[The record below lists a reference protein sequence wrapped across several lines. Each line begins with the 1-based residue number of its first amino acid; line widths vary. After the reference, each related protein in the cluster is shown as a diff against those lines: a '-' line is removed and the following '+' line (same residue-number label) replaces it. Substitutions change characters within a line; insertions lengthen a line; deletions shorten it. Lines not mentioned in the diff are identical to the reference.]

1 MTYEEVVAKVKEAL
15 KDADVSNVKEH
26 AAYQFNI
33 TGEGEGAFYVEI
45 EDGKLNVEPY
55 EYFDR
60 DILVYT
66 SAADLMD
73 ILEGRDDFVNANL
86 SGKINAEGDL
96 RKAELLKGVSIKA
109 ETKEAPAEEATDKKA
124 PAEEATD
131 KKVPAKKATAAKKP
145 AAKKT
150 AAKKAPAK
158 KATKK

>member
-73 ILEGRDDFVNANL
+73 ILEGKTDFVNANL
-86 SGKINAEGDL
+86 SGKISAEGDL
-96 RKAELLKGVSIKA
+96 RKAEILNGISVKA
-109 ETKEAPAEEATDKKA
+109 ETKEAPAKKA
-124 PAEEATD
+124 
-131 KKVPAKKATAAKKP
+131 PAKKATAAKKP

>member
-45 EDGKLNVEPY
+45 ADGKLNVEPY

-124 PAEEATD
+124 PA
-131 KKVPAKKATAAKKP
+131 KKATAAKKP

>member
-1 MTYEEVVAKVKEAL
+1 MTYEEVVAKVKDAL
-15 KDADVSNVKEH
+15 KDTDVSSVTEH

-45 EDGKLNVEPY
+45 DNGKLNVEPY

-73 ILEGRDDFVNANL
+73 IIDGKTDFVNAHL
-86 SGKINAEGDL
+86 SGKISAEGDL
-96 RKAELLKGVSIKA
+96 RKAELIK
-109 ETKEAPAEEATDKKA
+109 DFGKKA
-124 PAEEATD
+124 PA
-131 KKVPAKKATAAKKP
+131 KKETAKKAPAKKAAAKKP

-150 AAKKAPAK
+150 TAK
-158 KATKK
+158 KATAKKVTK

>member
-1 MTYEEVVAKVKEAL
+1 MTYEEVVAKVKDAL
-15 KDADVSNVKEH
+15 KDVDVSGVKEH

-45 EDGKLNVEPY
+45 DDGKLNVEPY

-66 SAADLMD
+66 SAEDLMD
-73 ILEGRDDFVNANL
+73 ILDGKTDFVNAHL

-96 RKAELLKGVSIKA
+96 RKAELLKDFGKKA
-109 ETKEAPAEEATDKKA
+109 PEKKA
-124 PAEEATD
+124 PA
-131 KKVPAKKATAAKKP
+131 KKAPAKKAAAKKP

-150 AAKKAPAK
+150 TAKKAPAK
-158 KATKK
+158 KATK

>member
-45 EDGKLNVEPY
+45 ADGKLNVEPY

-124 PAEEATD
+124 PA
-131 KKVPAKKATAAKKP
+131 KKATEAKKP

>member
-1 MTYEEVVAKVKEAL
+1 MTYEEVVAKVKDSL
-15 KDADVSNVKEH
+15 KDFDVSDVKEH

-45 EDGKLNVEPY
+45 DNGKINVEPY

-73 ILEGRDDFVNANL
+73 VIDGKTDFVNAHL
-86 SGKINAEGDL
+86 SGKISAEGGL
-96 RKAELLKGVSIKA
+96 RKAELIKDFGKKVVA
-109 ETKEAPAEEATDKKA
+109 KKA
-124 PAEEATD
+124 PA
-131 KKVPAKKATAAKKP
+131 KKAPAKKAAAKKP

-150 AAKKAPAK
+150 TAKKATAK
-158 KATKK
+158 KATK

>member
-45 EDGKLNVEPY
+45 ADGKLNVEPY

-109 ETKEAPAEEATDKKA
+109 ETKEAPAEEATDKNA
-124 PAEEATD
+124 
-131 KKVPAKKATAAKKP
+131 PAKKATAAKKP

>member
-45 EDGKLNVEPY
+45 ADGKINVEPY

-66 SAADLMD
+66 SAADLLD
-73 ILEGRDDFVNANL
+73 ILEGKTDFVSANL
-86 SGKINAEGDL
+86 AGKINAEGDL
-96 RKAELLKGVSIKA
+96 AKAELLKVAGKKA
-109 ETKEAPAEEATDKKA
+109 EAKVETKEEP
-124 PAEEATD
+124 
-131 KKVPAKKATAAKKP
+131 AKKP
-145 AAKKT
+145 AAPKKAATKKT
-150 AAKKAPAK
+150 VAKKTTAK

>member
-45 EDGKLNVEPY
+45 ADGKLNVEPY

-109 ETKEAPAEEATDKKA
+109 EAKEAPAEEATDKKA
-124 PAEEATD
+124 PA
-131 KKVPAKKATAAKKP
+131 KKAT

>member
-1 MTYEEVVAKVKEAL
+1 MTYEEVVAKVKESL
-15 KDADVSNVKEH
+15 KDADVSNVQEH

-45 EDGKLNVEPY
+45 VDGKLNVEPY

-66 SAADLMD
+66 SAADLFD
-73 ILEGRDDFVNANL
+73 ILDGKTDFVNANL
-86 SGKINAEGDL
+86 AGKISAEGDL
-96 RKAELLKGVSIKA
+96 RKAELLKGVGKKTEA
-109 ETKEAPAEEATDKKA
+109 KEAPAKKA
-124 PAEEATD
+124 
-131 KKVPAKKATAAKKP
+131 PAKKATAAKKP

-158 KATKK
+158 KASKK

>member
-1 MTYEEVVAKVKEAL
+1 MTYEEVVAKVKDAL
-15 KDADVSNVKEH
+15 KDTDVSGITEH

-45 EDGKLNVEPY
+45 DNGKLNVEPY

-73 ILEGRDDFVNANL
+73 IIDGKTDFVNAHL
-86 SGKINAEGDL
+86 SGKISAEGDL
-96 RKAELLKGVSIKA
+96 RKAELIK
-109 ETKEAPAEEATDKKA
+109 DFGKKA
-124 PAEEATD
+124 PA
-131 KKVPAKKATAAKKP
+131 KKETAKKAPAKKAAAKKP

-150 AAKKAPAK
+150 TAK
-158 KATKK
+158 KATAKKVTK

>member
-45 EDGKLNVEPY
+45 ADGKLNVEPY

-96 RKAELLKGVSIKA
+96 RKAELLKSVSIKA

-124 PAEEATD
+124 
-131 KKVPAKKATAAKKP
+131 PAKKATAAKKP

>member
-45 EDGKLNVEPY
+45 LDGKLNVEPY

-66 SAADLMD
+66 SAADLID
-73 ILEGRDDFVNANL
+73 ILDGKTDFVNAHL
-86 SGKINAEGDL
+86 SGKISAEGDL
-96 RKAELLKGVSIKA
+96 RKAELLKGIGKKA
-109 ETKEAPAEEATDKKA
+109 EAKEAPAKKA
-124 PAEEATD
+124 
-131 KKVPAKKATAAKKP
+131 PAKKATAAKKP